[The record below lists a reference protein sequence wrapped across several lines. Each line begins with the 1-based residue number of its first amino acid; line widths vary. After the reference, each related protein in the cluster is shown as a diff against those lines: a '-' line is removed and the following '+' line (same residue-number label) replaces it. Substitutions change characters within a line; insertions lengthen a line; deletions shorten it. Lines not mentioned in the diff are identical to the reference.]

1 MAKRVTVS
9 IPDMLHEKMEKWR
22 ESFNLSKMFQ
32 DAVMEAIQK
41 KEDFQK
47 RIREDL
53 DLHEIIERLRSEK
66 ARSEGN
72 FFDSGRRDGLLWARL
87 AHYDDLRY
95 ALDWHDV
102 DNALKDEVLALGQ
115 RVADAQGPMV
125 RDTDHVAGIGGIGKL
140 ALRGKEELRRR
151 QRHRHLWH
159 HGFR

>member
-53 DLHEIIERLRSEK
+53 DLHDIIGRLRKEK
-66 ARSEGN
+66 ARSEGDY
-72 FFDSGRRDGLLWARL
+72 FESGRHDGLLWARS
-87 AHYDDLRY
+87 AHYDDLMY
-95 ALDWHDV
+95 AVSWTDYHNAVKDRVLGGFFHDR
-102 DNALKDEVLALGQ
+102 LKDKQLLW
-115 RVADAQGPMV
+115 ADAEGDSEPFRIYV
-125 RDTDHVAGIGGIGKL
+125 RGWKNGVEQFWNEIRDKL
-140 ALRGKEELRRR
+140 
-151 QRHRHLWH
+151 
-159 HGFR
+159 

>member
-53 DLHEIIERLRSEK
+53 DLQEIIERLRSEK

-72 FFDSGRRDGLLWARL
+72 FFDSGRRDGFLWAKT
-87 AHYDDLRY
+87 AHYDDLLY
-95 ALDWHDV
+95 ALDWTEG
-102 DNALKDEVLALGQ
+102 DNAAKDRILGPYFQ
-115 RVADAQGPMV
+115 EKIRDNTLLEARPDGDSELFRVYVKGWKSGVEQFWDEI
-125 RDTDHVAGIGGIGKL
+125 REKL
-140 ALRGKEELRRR
+140 
-151 QRHRHLWH
+151 
-159 HGFR
+159 